1 MTNNF
6 IAKEF
11 LYHCWA
17 GMSLVGFED
26 RELVWL
32 GTEKNWN
39 VLGWF
44 VDGVY
49 ENEPDLGKA
58 KAEEY
63 LLTEAITI

>member
-1 MTNNF
+1 
-6 IAKEF
+6 
-11 LYHCWA
+11 
-17 GMSLVGFED
+17 VGFED
-26 RELVWL
+26 RQLQWL